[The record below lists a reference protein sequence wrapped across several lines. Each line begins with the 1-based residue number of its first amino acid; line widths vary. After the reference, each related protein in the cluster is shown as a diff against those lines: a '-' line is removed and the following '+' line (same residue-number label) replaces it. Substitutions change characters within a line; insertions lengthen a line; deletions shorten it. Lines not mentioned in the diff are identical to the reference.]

1 MNSLAGAI
9 GQLYPEQ
16 ETAVVK
22 EKARQVAAYFQIE
35 RFATKRELT
44 KLSQMTAECA
54 KVFPPD
60 FASAD
65 PEEIIKQVKPAS
77 YPCNCF
83 SICKKKLLFNLITV
97 APLTGSSD
105 YFPTRV
111 KVE

>member
-16 ETAVVK
+16 EVAAVK
-22 EKARQVAAYFQIE
+22 EKARQVASYFQIE
-35 RFATKRELT
+35 RFATKKELT

-65 PEEIIKQVKPAS
+65 PEEIIKQVKHCA
-77 YPCNCF
+77 F
-83 SICKKKLLFNLITV
+83 
-97 APLTGSSD
+97 
-105 YFPTRV
+105 
-111 KVE
+111 